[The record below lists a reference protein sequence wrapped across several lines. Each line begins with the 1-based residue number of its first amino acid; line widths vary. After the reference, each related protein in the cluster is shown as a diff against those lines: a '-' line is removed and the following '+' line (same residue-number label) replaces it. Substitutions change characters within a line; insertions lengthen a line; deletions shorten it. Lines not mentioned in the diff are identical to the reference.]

1 MTRLLRPVVAEQGA
15 LKRGLLAIGCLEN
28 EPLPLA
34 GFESRFADAIRSAAK
49 ARGWSSQAERHLAV
63 PIGDGAVTAVLYGLG
78 SGGDLDSVRIE
89 AWLTRVG
96 AECVAAE
103 APELLVVPPSHE
115 SSRTPMGAATFLRQ
129 VSLLSY
135 GFDEFRDA
143 PKPAL
148 RRLRVLPPSG
158 SETIYR
164 GARKTATAIARGVG
178 LARDLA
184 NMPGN
189 RATPAWMARQARSL
203 ARRVGAKVRVLGPR
217 ELQRLRMGALLAVG
231 QGSANSPR
239 LVRLEIGTR
248 GPAVALVGKGV
259 TFDSGG
265 ISIKPGA
272 GMDEMKYDKSG
283 ACAALGAAQAVAELG
298 LRVRLRVYLPLA
310 ENMPGSRAYRPGDI
324 VTTRSGKTVEVL
336 NTDAEGRLILA
347 DAIALAVEEKPDT
360 LLEFSTLTGAT
371 VVALGHHGAALYT
384 PDDALAEQ
392 LLRAAAES
400 GERLW
405 RMPLWPEFREEMKG
419 RHADLRN
426 LGNRWG
432 GANSAAAFLGEFM
445 GDCASW
451 AHLDIAGTA
460 WHPAEHGALFG
471 ATGYGVAATLNWLS
485 GYVNAR

>member
-1 MTRLLRPVVAEQGA
+1 MVGQR
-15 LKRGLLAIGCLEN
+15 
-28 EPLPLA
+28 
-34 GFESRFADAIRSAAK
+34 
-49 ARGWSSQAERHLAV
+49 ERQLAV
-63 PIGDGAVTAVLYGLG
+63 SIGDDGVTAMVYGLG
-78 SGGDLDSVRIE
+78 PSSQLDSAGTE
-89 AWLTRVG
+89 AWLERVRVD
-96 AECVAAE
+96 CVASE
-103 APELLVVPPSHE
+103 APELLVAPPSHE
-115 SSRTPMGAATFLRQ
+115 RLETPAGAATFLRQ

-135 GFDEFRDA
+135 AFDEFRDC

-148 RRLRVLPPSG
+148 RRLRVLAPGEHG
-158 SETIYR
+158 SIYR
-164 GARKTATAIARGVG
+164 GARKTAAAVARGVG

-184 NMPGN
+184 NTPGN
-189 RATPAWMARQARSL
+189 RATPVWMARQARSL
-203 ARRVGAKVRVLGPR
+203 ARRVGAKIRVLGPR
-217 ELQRLRMGALLAVG
+217 ELERLRMGALLAVG
-231 QGSANSPR
+231 RGSANSPR
-239 LVRLEIGTR
+239 LVRLEVGTR

-265 ISIKPGA
+265 ISLKPGA

-283 ACAALGAAQAVAELG
+283 ACSALGAAQAVAELG

-360 LLEFSTLTGAT
+360 LVELSTLTGAT
-371 VVALGHHGAALYT
+371 VVALGSHGAALYT
-384 PDDALAEQ
+384 PHDGLAQE
-392 LLRAAAES
+392 LLRAAAQS

-426 LGNRWG
+426 LGSRWG

-445 GDCASW
+445 GDCERW
-451 AHLDIAGTA
+451 AHLDVAGTA
-460 WHPAEHGALFG
+460 WHPAEHGPLFG
-471 ATGYGVAATLNWLS
+471 ATGFGVAATVDWLL
-485 GYVNAR
+485 GYANAR